1 MKLVFDGIDDAVI
14 NEVIEARHARE
25 VLAAE
30 QAILVAMLMHHVVM
44 VTPRVTRVVR
54 TTPREPPR
62 ATKSASRAPLV
73 V

>member
-1 MKLVFDGIDDAVI
+1 MDLRRATDRGVLLVEMVTLR
-14 NEVIEARHARE
+14 V
-25 VLAAE
+25 
-30 QAILVAMLMHHVVM
+30 ILVAMPMHHVVM